1 MGNIHKTLSDDNFR
15 NSKYIEI
22 VNKQM
27 GCDDFSKSYQ
37 KEYSIMLDIELYNC
51 FFSDSNS

>member
-1 MGNIHKTLSDDNFR
+1 MGNIHKTLSDDNFK

-27 GCDDFSKSYQ
+27 GCDDFKKDYEKALQ
-37 KEYSIMLDIELYNC
+37 ILKDNNIEVKL
-51 FFSDSNS
+51 